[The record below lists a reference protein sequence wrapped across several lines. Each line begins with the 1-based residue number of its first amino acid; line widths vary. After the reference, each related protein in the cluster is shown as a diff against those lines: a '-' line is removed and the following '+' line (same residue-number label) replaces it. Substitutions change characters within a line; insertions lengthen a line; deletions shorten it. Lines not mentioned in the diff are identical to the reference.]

1 MKRAAN
7 SFPVNLT
14 RSRFLQNFL
23 DMLAAERGAAA
34 NTIEAYSRDL
44 ANFHNFLLGRREE
57 LESANADHI
66 RHYIRTISEKGMA
79 SSTVSRRVSSI
90 RKFYQFLFDERI
102 RADDPSK
109 GLESP
114 KQQKKV
120 PRYLTEE
127 EVERLLLAAHNREGK
142 DGLRIVALLEILY
155 AAGLRVTELVSL
167 TLNALSRDQ
176 RFLVFRGKGG
186 KERMVPLNEPAIDAI
201 SAYLPV
207 RISFIGHKGLGDDN
221 GFLFPSR
228 GSSGHLTRVRFNQML
243 TELAVEAGLNFRQ
256 VSPHILRHSFATH
269 LLAHGADLRTL
280 QQMLGHSDI
289 STTQIYTH
297 VLDARMKRL
306 IREVHPLADID
317 LLKKYE

>member
-1 MKRAAN
+1 MRRGSN
-7 SFPVNLT
+7 YLHVSLT
-14 RSRFLQNFL
+14 PSRILQNYL
-23 DMLAAERGAAA
+23 DMLTAERGAAA
-34 NTIEAYSRDL
+34 NTIDAYSRDL
-44 ANFHNFLLGRREE
+44 SNFRNFLLHRREE
-57 LESANADHI
+57 LESANTEHI

-79 SSTVSRRVSSI
+79 SSTISRKVSSI
-90 RKFYQFLFDERI
+90 RKFYQFLLNERI
-102 RADDPSK
+102 RTDDPSK
-109 GLESP
+109 ALESP

-120 PRYLTEE
+120 PIYLTEE
-127 EVERLLLAAHNREGK
+127 EVERLLHAAHNREGK

-167 TLNALSRDQ
+167 TLNTLSRDQ
-176 RFLVFRGKGG
+176 RFLIFRGKGG

-201 SAYLPV
+201 GAYLPV
-207 RISFIGHKGLGDDN
+207 RTTFINYKKLSEDK

-228 GSSGHLTRVRFNQML
+228 GRSGHLTRVRFNQIL
-243 TELAVEAGLNFRQ
+243 TELAIEAELNFRT

-297 VLDARMKRL
+297 VLDERMKRL
-306 IREVHPLADID
+306 IRESHPLADAE
-317 LLKKYE
+317 LFKKNS

>member
-1 MKRAAN
+1 MKRVSN
-7 SFPVNLT
+7 SLPVSLT
-14 RSRFLQNFL
+14 PSRFLQNFL
-23 DMLAAERGAAA
+23 DMLTAEHGAAA

-44 ANFHNFLLGRREE
+44 SSFRNFLLPRREE
-57 LESANADHI
+57 LESANTEHI
-66 RHYIRTISEKGMA
+66 RHYIRIISDKGMA
-79 SSTVSRRVSSI
+79 SSTISRRVSSI
-90 RKFYQFLFDERI
+90 RKFYQFLLDERI
-102 RADDPSK
+102 RPDDPSK
-109 GLESP
+109 GLERP

-120 PRYLTEE
+120 PKYLTEE

-142 DGLRIVALLEILY
+142 EGLRIVALLEILY

-207 RISFIGHKGLGDDN
+207 RITFVDKKELSDDK

-228 GSSGHLTRVRFNQML
+228 GRSGHLTRVRFNQIL
-243 TELAVEAGLNFRQ
+243 TELAVEAELNFRK

-297 VLDARMKRL
+297 VLDERMKRL
-306 IREVHPLADID
+306 IRDTHPLADAE
-317 LLKKYE
+317 LFK